1 MAANDRGLSKAR
13 TEVTCWNVDRRWGF
27 RGTKG
32 YGISHNY
39 YHRAQR
45 RFSPATC
52 LRSLAARQPGLPR
65 GRAAGKKCSWDG
77 YSHCPRP
84 VITYKT

>member
-13 TEVTCWNVDRRWGF
+13 TEVTCWNVDRHYWGF

-32 YGISHNY
+32 YGISRNY

-45 RFSPATC
+45 RYAKKLCTTGEVEIVVQR
-52 LRSLAARQPGLPR
+52 LW
-65 GRAAGKKCSWDG
+65 GRVVYVHNVSDVNNW
-77 YSHCPRP
+77 
-84 VITYKT
+84 